1 MESSDPLQ
9 DQLVSASETL
19 SRLKKELLDT
29 RRFLHCVLD
38 NSDDIIFTTDVDG
51 VLVSFSKGGEKALGY
66 TMEQMVGRH
75 VKDLLDEPLE
85 FEKLTAISR
94 KEGGAAARLEFPFQH
109 KAGHTIYFDVSLI
122 SLTDADGQ
130 FAGTVG
136 ICRNITLWK
145 KFQED
150 LIRVDRLAEIGRTA
164 SGITHEINNPI
175 AVIGEI
181 SGWIEVVVGDAK
193 GLGQEDREEL
203 ETAVQH
209 IIKQVKRCRH
219 ITHQLLSYVR
229 DSEPTHSSL
238 DAHELLKQTV
248 SFLNPELKFKDIEVV
263 LNFIEGPLL
272 LHSDKQML
280 EQVFVNLISNAIYA
294 VKEKG
299 GTEGQIVLKTSKDE
313 SMLEIRISDNGVG
326 ISEEN
331 QKQMY
336 DLFFTTKPTGKGTGL
351 GLPICQNIIKKLG
364 GGFSFETEIGEG
376 TTFIVE
382 LPAL

>member
-1 MESSDPLQ
+1 MESSDRLQ
-9 DQLVSASETL
+9 EQLTRTSEEL

-29 RRFLHCVLD
+29 KRFLHCILE
-38 NSDDIIFTTDVDG
+38 NSEDMVFATDMDG
-51 VLVSFSKGGEKALGY
+51 ILVSFSKGGEKALGY
-66 TMEQMVGRH
+66 TMEQVAGRH
-75 VKDLLDEPLE
+75 VEDLADDPLK
-85 FEKLTAISR
+85 FEKLAAISR
-94 KEGGAAARLEFPFQH
+94 KEGSAAHSEFPFQH
-109 KAGHTIYFDVSLI
+109 KAGHTIYFNVSLM
-122 SLTDADGQ
+122 SLTDTDGQ

-136 ICRNITLWK
+136 IGRDITLWK

-181 SGWIEVVVGDAK
+181 SGWIEVVVADAN
-193 GLGQEDREEL
+193 GLGEEDREEL
-203 ETAVQH
+203 EKAVQH
-209 IIKQVKRCRH
+209 IIKQVERCRN
-219 ITHQLLSYVR
+219 ITQQLLSFVR

-263 LNFIEGPLL
+263 LNFMDGPLL
-272 LHSDKQML
+272 LHSNKQML

-299 GTEGQIVLKTSKDE
+299 KTGGQIVLKTSRDE
-313 SMLEIRISDNGVG
+313 SMLEIRISDNGTG

-331 QKQMY
+331 QKKMY
-336 DLFFTTKPTGKGTGL
+336 DLFFTTKPSGKGTGL

-376 TTFIVE
+376 TTFIVR
-382 LPAL
+382 LPVS

>member
-1 MESSDPLQ
+1 MESSDFLQ
-9 DQLVSASETL
+9 DQLARASEEL

-29 RRFLHCVLD
+29 RRFLHCILE
-38 NSDDIIFTTDVDG
+38 NSDDMVFATDVDG
-51 VLVSFSKGGEKALGY
+51 ILVSFSKGGEKTLGY
-66 TMEQMVGRH
+66 TMEQMAGRH
-75 VKDLLDEPLE
+75 VKDLVDDPLE
-85 FEKLTAISR
+85 FEKLAAISR
-94 KEGGAAARLEFPFQH
+94 KEGSAAHLELLFQH

-122 SLTDADGQ
+122 PLTDADGQ
-130 FAGTVG
+130 FAGAVG
-136 ICRNITLWK
+136 ICRDITLWK

-164 SGITHEINNPI
+164 SGIAHEINNPI

-203 ETAVQH
+203 EPAVQH

-238 DAHELLKQTV
+238 DDHELLKQAV

-263 LNFIEGPLL
+263 LNFMKGPLL

-299 GTEGQIVLKTSKDE
+299 GTGGQIVLKTSRDE
-313 SMLEIRISDNGVG
+313 SMLDIRISDNGTG

-331 QKQMY
+331 QNQMH
-336 DLFFTTKPTGKGTGL
+336 DLFFTTKPSGKGTGL

-376 TTFIVE
+376 TTFIVR

>member
-1 MESSDPLQ
+1 MESSDFLQ
-9 DQLVSASETL
+9 DQLARASEEL

-29 RRFLHCVLD
+29 RRFLHCILE
-38 NSDDIIFTTDVDG
+38 NSDDMVFATDVDG
-51 VLVSFSKGGEKALGY
+51 ILVSFSKGGEKTLGY
-66 TMEQMVGRH
+66 TMEQMAGRH
-75 VKDLLDEPLE
+75 VKNLVDDPLE
-85 FEKLTAISR
+85 FEKLAAISR
-94 KEGGAAARLEFPFQH
+94 KEGSAAHLEFPFQH
-109 KAGHTIYFDVSLI
+109 KTGHTIYFDLSLI
-122 SLTDADGQ
+122 SLTNADGQ

-136 ICRNITLWK
+136 ICRDITLWK
-145 KFQED
+145 KFQEN

-164 SGITHEINNPI
+164 SGIIHEINNPI

-193 GLGQEDREEL
+193 GMGQEDRDEL
-203 ETAVQH
+203 ETAVKH

-219 ITHQLLSYVR
+219 ITQQLLSYVR

-248 SFLNPELKFKDIEVV
+248 NFLNPELKHKDIEVV
-263 LNFIEGPLL
+263 VDFMKGPLL

-294 VKEKG
+294 VKEMG
-299 GTEGQIVLKTSKDE
+299 GAGGQIVLKTSKDE
-313 SMLEIRISDNGVG
+313 SMLEIRISDNGTG

-331 QKQMY
+331 QKQMH
-336 DLFFTTKPTGKGTGL
+336 DLFFTTKPSGKGTGL

-364 GGFSFETEIGEG
+364 GGFSFETEIGKG
-376 TTFIVE
+376 TTFIVK
-382 LPAL
+382 LPAS

>member
-1 MESSDPLQ
+1 MESSDSLQ
-9 DQLVSASETL
+9 DQLARASETL
-19 SRLKKELLDT
+19 SRLKKELFDT
-29 RRFLHCVLD
+29 GRFLHCVLE
-38 NSDDIIFTTDVDG
+38 NSDDMVFATDVDG
-51 VLVSFSKGGEKALGY
+51 ILVSFSKGGEKALGY
-66 TMEQMVGRH
+66 TVEQMVGRH
-75 VKDLLDEPLE
+75 VKDLADDPLK
-85 FEKLTAISR
+85 FEKLVAISR
-94 KEGGAAARLEFPFQH
+94 KEGSAASLEFPFQH
-109 KAGHTIYFDVSLI
+109 KAGHTVYFNVSLV

-136 ICRNITLWK
+136 ICRDITRWK

-209 IIKQVKRCRH
+209 IIKQVKRCRN
-219 ITHQLLSYVR
+219 ITQQLLSFVR
-229 DSEPTHSSL
+229 DSEPTHSSM

-248 SFLNPELKFKDIEVV
+248 SFLNPELKNKDIEVT
-263 LNFIEGPLL
+263 LDFMKGPLP

-294 VKEKG
+294 VKERRGAG
-299 GTEGQIVLKTSKDE
+299 GRIVLKTSRDE
-313 SMLEIRISDNGVG
+313 SMLEIRISDNGTG

-331 QKQMY
+331 QRQMY

-351 GLPICQNIIKKLG
+351 GLPICRNIIKKLG

-376 TTFIVE
+376 TTFIVK

>member
-1 MESSDPLQ
+1 MESSDSLQ
-9 DQLVSASETL
+9 DQLARASETL
-19 SRLKKELLDT
+19 SRLKKELFDT
-29 RRFLHCVLD
+29 GRFLHCVLE
-38 NSDDIIFTTDVDG
+38 NSDDMVFATDVDG
-51 VLVSFSKGGEKALGY
+51 ILVSFSKGGEKALGY
-66 TMEQMVGRH
+66 TVEQMVGRH
-75 VKDLLDEPLE
+75 VKDLADDPLK
-85 FEKLTAISR
+85 FEKLVAISR
-94 KEGGAAARLEFPFQH
+94 NEGSAASLEFPFQH
-109 KAGHTIYFDVSLI
+109 KTGHYVYFDVSLN

-136 ICRNITLWK
+136 ICRDITRWK

-209 IIKQVKRCRH
+209 IIKQVKRCRN
-219 ITHQLLSYVR
+219 ITQQLLSFVR
-229 DSEPTHSSL
+229 DSEPTHSSM

-248 SFLNPELKFKDIEVV
+248 SFLNPELKNKDIEVT
-263 LNFIEGPLL
+263 LDFMKGPLP

-294 VKEKG
+294 VKERRGAG
-299 GTEGQIVLKTSKDE
+299 GRIVLKTSRDE
-313 SMLEIRISDNGVG
+313 SMLEIRISDNGTG

-331 QKQMY
+331 QRQMY

-351 GLPICQNIIKKLG
+351 GLPICRNIIKKLG

-376 TTFIVE
+376 TTFIVK

>member
-1 MESSDPLQ
+1 MESSDFLQ
-9 DQLVSASETL
+9 DQLARASEEL
-19 SRLKKELLDT
+19 SGYKKELLDT
-29 RRFLHCVLD
+29 RRFLNCILE
-38 NSDDIIFTTDVDG
+38 NSDEMVFATDVEG
-51 VLVSFSKGGEKALGY
+51 ILVSFSKGGEKALGY

-75 VKDLLDEPLE
+75 VNDLVDDPLE
-85 FEKLTAISR
+85 FEKLAAISR
-94 KEGGAAARLEFPFQH
+94 KEGSAGRSDFPLQH
-109 KAGHTIYFDVSLI
+109 KAGHAIYFDISLI

-136 ICRNITLWK
+136 ICRDIAPWK

-164 SGITHEINNPI
+164 SGIVHEINNPV

-193 GLGQEDREEL
+193 GLGQEDRDEL

-209 IIKQVKRCRH
+209 IIKQVKRCRN
-219 ITHQLLSYVR
+219 ITQQLLSYVR
-229 DSEPTHSSL
+229 DSEPTQSSL
-238 DAHELLKQTV
+238 DVHELLKETV
-248 SFLNPELKFKDIEVV
+248 SFLNPELKHKDIEVV
-263 LNFIEGPLL
+263 LDFMEGPLL

-299 GTEGQIVLKTSKDE
+299 GTGGRIVLKTSKND
-313 SMLEIRISDNGVG
+313 SMLEIKISDNGTG

-331 QKQMY
+331 QKQMH
-336 DLFFTTKPTGKGTGL
+336 DLFFSTKPSGKGTGL

-364 GGFSFETEIGEG
+364 GGFSFETKVGEG
-376 TTFIVE
+376 TTFIVK
-382 LPAL
+382 LPD

>member
-1 MESSDPLQ
+1 MESSDFLQ
-9 DQLVSASETL
+9 DQLARASEEL
-19 SRLKKELLDT
+19 SGYKKELLDT
-29 RRFLHCVLD
+29 RRFLNCILE
-38 NSDDIIFTTDVDG
+38 NSDEMVFATDVEG
-51 VLVSFSKGGEKALGY
+51 ILVSFSKGGEKALGY

-75 VKDLLDEPLE
+75 VNDLVDDPLE
-85 FEKLTAISR
+85 FEKLAAISR
-94 KEGGAAARLEFPFQH
+94 KEGSAGRSDFPLQH
-109 KAGHTIYFDVSLI
+109 KAGHAIYFDISLI

-136 ICRNITLWK
+136 ICRDIAPWK

-164 SGITHEINNPI
+164 SGIVHEINNPV

-181 SGWIEVVVGDAK
+181 SGWIEVVVNDAK
-193 GLGQEDREEL
+193 GLGQEDRDEL

-209 IIKQVKRCRH
+209 IIKQVKRCRN
-219 ITHQLLSYVR
+219 ITQQLLSYVR
-229 DSEPTHSSL
+229 DSEPTQSSL
-238 DAHELLKQTV
+238 DVHELLKETV
-248 SFLNPELKFKDIEVV
+248 SFLNPELKHKDIEVV
-263 LNFIEGPLL
+263 LDFMEGPLL

-299 GTEGQIVLKTSKDE
+299 GTGGRIVLKTSKND
-313 SMLEIRISDNGVG
+313 SMLEIKISDNGTG

-331 QKQMY
+331 QKQMH
-336 DLFFTTKPTGKGTGL
+336 DLFFSTKPSGKGTGL

-364 GGFSFETEIGEG
+364 GGFSFETKVGEG
-376 TTFIVE
+376 TTFIVK
-382 LPAL
+382 LPD

>member
-1 MESSDPLQ
+1 MESSDFLQ
-9 DQLVSASETL
+9 DQLARASEEL

-29 RRFLHCVLD
+29 RRFLHCILE
-38 NSDDIIFTTDVDG
+38 NSDDMVFATDVDG
-51 VLVSFSKGGEKALGY
+51 ILVSFSKGGEKALGY
-66 TMEQMVGRH
+66 TMEQMAGRH
-75 VKDLLDEPLE
+75 VKDLVDDPLE
-85 FEKLTAISR
+85 FEKLAAISR
-94 KEGGAAARLEFPFQH
+94 KEGSAAHLEFPFQH
-109 KAGHTIYFDVSLI
+109 KAGHSIYFDLSLI

-136 ICRNITLWK
+136 ICRDITLWK

-164 SGITHEINNPI
+164 SGIVHEINNPI

-193 GLGQEDREEL
+193 GMGQEDREEL
-203 ETAVQH
+203 EPAVQH

-238 DAHELLKQTV
+238 DAHELLKQAV

-263 LNFIEGPLL
+263 LNFMKGPLL
-272 LHSDKQML
+272 LYSDKQML

-294 VKEKG
+294 VKERG
-299 GTEGQIVLKTSKDE
+299 GTGGQIVLKTSRDE
-313 SMLEIRISDNGVG
+313 SMLEIRISDNGTG

-331 QKQMY
+331 QKQMH
-336 DLFFTTKPTGKGTGL
+336 DLFFTTKPSGKGTGL

-376 TTFIVE
+376 TTFIVR
-382 LPAL
+382 LPAS

>member
-1 MESSDPLQ
+1 MESSDSLQ
-9 DQLVSASETL
+9 DQLAAASEAL

-29 RRFLHCVLD
+29 RRFLDCILE
-38 NSDDIIFTTDVDG
+38 NSHDMVFATDVDG
-51 VLVSFSKGGEKALGY
+51 ILVSFSKGGEKALGH
-66 TMEQMVGRH
+66 TMEQMAGRH
-75 VKDLLDEPLE
+75 VKDLFDDPLD
-85 FEKLTAISR
+85 FEKLAAISR
-94 KEGGAAARLEFPFQH
+94 KEGSAARLDFPFQH
-109 KAGHTIYFDVSLI
+109 KAGHSIYFDVSLI

-136 ICRNITLWK
+136 ICRDITLWK

-181 SGWIEVVVGDAK
+181 SGWIEVLVGDAK
-193 GLGQEDREEL
+193 GLAREDREEL
-203 ETAVQH
+203 ETAVRH
-209 IIKQVKRCRH
+209 IIKQVKRCRN
-219 ITHQLLSYVR
+219 ITRQLLSFVR

-238 DAHELLKQTV
+238 DAHELLKRTV
-248 SFLNPELKFKDIEVV
+248 SFLSPELKFKDIEVV
-263 LNFIEGPLL
+263 LNFMEGPVL

-294 VKEKG
+294 VKEKEVTG
-299 GTEGQIVLKTSKDE
+299 GRIVVKTSKDE
-313 SMLEIRISDNGVG
+313 AMLEIKISDNGVG

-336 DLFFTTKPTGKGTGL
+336 DLFFTTKPSGKGTGL
-351 GLPICQNIIKKLG
+351 GLPIFQNIIKKLG

-376 TTFIVE
+376 TTFIVK
-382 LPAL
+382 LPAV

>member
-1 MESSDPLQ
+1 MESSDSLQ
-9 DQLVSASETL
+9 DQLARASEEL
-19 SRLKKELLDT
+19 SRFKKELLDT
-29 RRFLHCVLD
+29 RRFLRCVLE
-38 NSDDIIFTTDVDG
+38 NSDEMVFATDVDG
-51 VLVSFSKGGEKALGY
+51 ILVSFSKGGEKALGY
-66 TMEQMVGRH
+66 TMEQMAGRH
-75 VKDLLDEPLE
+75 VKDLVDDPLE
-85 FEKLTAISR
+85 FEKLAAISR
-94 KEGGAAARLEFPFQH
+94 KEGSAARLEFPFQH
-109 KAGHTIYFDVSLI
+109 KAGHTIYFDVSVI

-136 ICRNITLWK
+136 ICRDITLWK

-164 SGITHEINNPI
+164 SGITHEINNPL

-181 SGWIEVVVGDAK
+181 SGWIKVVVGDAK

-203 ETAVQH
+203 ETAFQH

-263 LNFIEGPLL
+263 FDFMKGPFL

-299 GTEGQIVLKTSKDE
+299 GTEGQIVLKTSRDE

-336 DLFFTTKPTGKGTGL
+336 DLFFTTKPSGKGTGL
-351 GLPICQNIIKKLG
+351 GLPICQNIVKKLG

-376 TTFIVE
+376 TTFIVK
-382 LPAL
+382 LPAS

>member
-1 MESSDPLQ
+1 MESNDSLQ
-9 DQLVSASETL
+9 DQLARASQEL
-19 SRLKKELLDT
+19 SILKKEFLDT
-29 RRFLHCVLD
+29 RRFLHCILE
-38 NSDDIIFTTDVDG
+38 NSDDMVFATDVG
-51 VLVSFSKGGEKALGY
+51 GILVSFSKGGEKVLGY
-66 TMEQMVGRH
+66 TMEQMAGRH
-75 VKDLLDEPLE
+75 VKDLADDPLG
-85 FEKLTAISR
+85 FEKLAAISR
-94 KEGGAAARLEFPFQH
+94 EEGSAASLEFPFQH

-136 ICRNITLWK
+136 ICRDITLWK
-145 KFQED
+145 KFEED

-164 SGITHEINNPI
+164 SGIAHEINNPI

-193 GLGQEDREEL
+193 GLNQEDRDEL
-203 ETAVQH
+203 ETAFQQ

-219 ITHQLLSYVR
+219 ITQQLLSYVR
-229 DSEPTHSSL
+229 DLEPTQSSL
-238 DAHELLKQTV
+238 DAHELLKETV
-248 SFLNPELKFKDIEVV
+248 TFLKPELKFKDFEVV
-263 LNFIEGPLL
+263 LNFMEGPLL

-299 GTEGQIVLKTSKDE
+299 EPGGRIVLKTSRDE
-313 SMLEIRISDNGVG
+313 SMLEFRISDNGTG

-331 QKQMY
+331 QKQMH
-336 DLFFTTKPTGKGTGL
+336 DLFFTTKPTNKGTGL

-376 TTFIVE
+376 TTFIVR
-382 LPAL
+382 LPVS

>member
-1 MESSDPLQ
+1 MESNDSLQ
-9 DQLVSASETL
+9 EQLARASQEF

-29 RRFLHCVLD
+29 RRFLHCMLD
-38 NSDDIIFTTDVDG
+38 NSDDMVFATDVDG
-51 VLVSFSKGGEKALGY
+51 ILVSFSKGGEKVLGY
-66 TMEQMVGRH
+66 TMEQMAGRH
-75 VKDLLDEPLE
+75 VNDLADDPLG
-85 FEKLTAISR
+85 FEKLAAISR
-94 KEGGAAARLEFPFQH
+94 EEGSAASLEFPFQH

-136 ICRNITLWK
+136 ICRDITLWK
-145 KFQED
+145 KFEED

-164 SGITHEINNPI
+164 SGIAHEINNPI

-193 GLGQEDREEL
+193 GLNQKDRDEL
-203 ETAVQH
+203 ETAVQN

-229 DSEPTHSSL
+229 DLEPTQSSL
-238 DAHELLKQTV
+238 DVHELLKQTV
-248 SFLNPELKFKDIEVV
+248 SFLNPELKFKDFEVV
-263 LNFIEGPLL
+263 LNFMEGPLL

-294 VKEKG
+294 IKEKG
-299 GTEGQIVLKTSKDE
+299 ETGGQIVLKTSRDK
-313 SMLEIRISDNGVG
+313 SMLEIRISDNGTG

-331 QKQMY
+331 QKQMH

-376 TTFIVE
+376 TTFIVK
-382 LPAL
+382 LPVS

>member
-1 MESSDPLQ
+1 MESSDSLQ
-9 DQLVSASETL
+9 DQLARASETL
-19 SRLKKELLDT
+19 SRLKKELFDT
-29 RRFLHCVLD
+29 GRFLHCVLE
-38 NSDDIIFTTDVDG
+38 NSDDMVFATDVDG
-51 VLVSFSKGGEKALGY
+51 ILVSFSKGGEKALGY
-66 TMEQMVGRH
+66 TVEQMVGRH
-75 VKDLLDEPLE
+75 VKDLADDPLK
-85 FEKLTAISR
+85 FEKLVAISR
-94 KEGGAAARLEFPFQH
+94 KEGSAASLEFPFQH
-109 KAGHTIYFDVSLI
+109 KTGHYVYFDVSLN

-136 ICRNITLWK
+136 ICRDITRWK

-209 IIKQVKRCRH
+209 IIKQVKRCRN
-219 ITHQLLSYVR
+219 ITQQLLSFVR
-229 DSEPTHSSL
+229 DSEPTHSSM

-248 SFLNPELKFKDIEVV
+248 SFLNPELKNKDIEVT
-263 LNFIEGPLL
+263 LDFMKGPLP

-294 VKEKG
+294 VKERRGAG
-299 GTEGQIVLKTSKDE
+299 GRIVLKTSRDE
-313 SMLEIRISDNGVG
+313 SMLEIRISDNGTG

-331 QKQMY
+331 QRQMY

-351 GLPICQNIIKKLG
+351 GLPICRNIIKKLG

-376 TTFIVE
+376 TTFIVK